1 MVLQIIDYLLHSLNS
16 WRRPLTTLTGVHRNC
31 GDVGLPAAV
40 VCRFLDFKL
49 LFAVTSISTF
59 IKVQ

>member
-1 MVLQIIDYLLHSLNS
+1 MVLQIIDYLLHSLN
-16 WRRPLTTLTGVHRNC
+16 TGVSRNC